1 MNPRR
6 PSGFSLVEVPLAL
19 LVLAL
24 GVLATAGSAAM
35 VARMIGRGRHD
46 TTLALVAGARIEW
59 LRGLVSATSPLCLDT
74 GFASGAAVS
83 GRIRERWELSPA
95 GDARRITLTL
105 EHPEAGGTVQ
115 DTLRSAV
122 LCR

>member
-1 MNPRR
+1 MSRPR
-6 PSGFSLVEVPLAL
+6 PFGFSLVEVPLAL
-19 LVLAL
+19 LVLVV

-35 VARMIGRGRHD
+35 VARMIGRGRH
-46 TTLALVAGARIEW
+46 TTALALVAGARIER
-59 LRGLVSATSPLCLDT
+59 LRALVSATSPPCQDP

-95 GDARRITLTL
+95 GDARQITLTL

>member
-1 MNPRR
+1 MNGRG

-19 LVLAL
+19 LVLVV

-35 VARMIGRGRHD
+35 VARMIGRGRHT
-46 TTLALVAGARIEW
+46 TTLAVVAGARIEW
-59 LRGLVSATSPLCLDT
+59 LRGLASATSPPCLAP
-74 GFASGAAVS
+74 GFAAGQAAS
-83 GRIRERWELSPA
+83 GRIGERWELSPA
-95 GDARRITLTL
+95 GDAWLITLAL
-105 EHPEAGGTVQ
+105 EQPEAGGVAL